1 MRCKACNVILEDTE
15 LTKKDANGN
24 FLDLCGIC
32 LSATATAGVDTDTMQ
47 YYQYDIFTED
57 ENYDT
62 LY

>member
-1 MRCKACNVILEDTE
+1 MRCKACDRILEESE
-15 LTKKDANGN
+15 LTRKDAHGN
-24 FLDLCGIC
+24 FLDLSGIC

-47 YYQYDIFTED
+47 YYQYEIFTDD

>member
-24 FLDLCGIC
+24 FLDLCGVC